1 MTCNVGKDRLIGG
14 LCRQR
19 ESGEYCD
26 VLITIPGIMQITA
39 HSNVLAVS
47 SLYFSDIAR
56 KPSSVL
62 PHIPSIRVGGY
73 VSLSVTIEPYMEE
86 NRQSDKVG
94 MVGVYSL
101 D

>member
-1 MTCNVGKDRLIGG
+1 MAHSAAKDRLVSG

-26 VLITIPGIMQITA
+26 VLITVSDSLHMTA

-47 SLYFSDIAR
+47 SVYFSDIAR

-62 PHIPSIRVGGY
+62 PHIPSMRVGGY
-73 VSLSVTIEPYMEE
+73 VSLSVTIEPGIEE
-86 NRQSDKVG
+86 DAQDENVSIAF
-94 MVGVYSL
+94 
-101 D
+101 